1 MKENL
6 FTARMIRLPLV
17 IYASIYLNIDLRIQ
31 TNAHCPSQSYFR
43 VILEG
48 FIGIT
53 NNYKCNFF
61 PPKLLLLNGSHS
73 RQSAQ
78 HLIGVSCERAIAG
91 SFLEIEPLII
101 GCSDGYRS
109 C

>member
-1 MKENL
+1 MRENL
-6 FTARMIRLPLV
+6 FIAGMICLALV

-53 NNYKCNFF
+53 NNLFFF
-61 PPKLLLLNGSHS
+61 PPQTAAFEWVTFQRIS
-73 RQSAQ
+73 SAPSQ
-78 HLIGVSCERAIAG
+78 GEL
-91 SFLEIEPLII
+91 
-101 GCSDGYRS
+101 
-109 C
+109 